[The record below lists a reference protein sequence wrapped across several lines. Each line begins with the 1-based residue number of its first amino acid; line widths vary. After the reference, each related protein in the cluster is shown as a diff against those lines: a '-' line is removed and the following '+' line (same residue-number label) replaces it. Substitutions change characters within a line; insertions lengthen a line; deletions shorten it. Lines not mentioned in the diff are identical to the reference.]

1 MIRLVLLLCVGLYLS
16 LMILGQ
22 DHGQVRYGLMPAPEQ
37 PAAPEPV
44 RAAPEP
50 VLVASEPSVFIPA
63 QTVME
68 PAVPQTPE
76 TEVTVQAASVVAAPD
91 VVGVTV
97 PEPTPEIQPEP
108 EIPGGKLFFVS
119 ATGANV
125 REGPGTDY
133 GVLGSLAQG
142 EQVLVVIEDTPVDG
156 WSRVRLEGDGGEG
169 YIATRLLSELP

>member
-1 MIRLVLLLCVGLYLS
+1 MIRLVVLLCVGLYVA

-37 PAAPEPV
+37 PATPEPV
-44 RAAPEP
+44 RAA
-50 VLVASEPSVFIPA
+50 STPSVFIPA

-68 PAVPQTPE
+68 PAAPLTPDLQSTVMAAPVVATPE
-76 TEVTVQAASVVAAPD
+76 VTA
-91 VVGVTV
+91 VTA
-97 PEPTPEIQPEP
+97 PEPTPEPEVA
-108 EIPGGKLFFVS
+108 GGKLFFVS

-142 EQVLVVIEDTPVDG
+142 EQVLVVLEDTPVEG
-156 WSRVRLEGDGGEG
+156 WSRVRLEGDGVEG